1 MHSEK
6 SNTNKHAEG
15 FRRIKN
21 HFSGF
26 CKKNHNKGRWY
37 LLFIEPEI
45 NYTTHGFLISLD
57 SIILIIEDPLYKSTA
72 ISLFM
77 KSLYFLCIPLNNVHT
92 YTYVYIPRLCC
103 GNSSNWCSDGR
114 CDFENVRAWWGHASR
129 QVRERSH
136 SRLWRPRVE
145 AKKSSLRLEAL
156 TRNQERISYLFFPL
170 VNEFTLLWKGLRCS
184 MFSLHFW
191 AGGKNGSIPANTKAP
206 LCPIL
211 HK

>member
-1 MHSEK
+1 MEMHSEK

-77 KSLYFLCIPLNNVHT
+77 KSLYFLCIPLYNVHT

-136 SRLWRPRVE
+136 SRLWRL
-145 AKKSSLRLEAL
+145 KKALLDWRLWHETRKEFPIYFFLLL
-156 TRNQERISYLFFPL
+156 TN
-170 VNEFTLLWKGLRCS
+170 
-184 MFSLHFW
+184 LHFF
-191 AGGKNGSIPANTKAP
+191 GKGYAVPCLVCIFGLEGKMDLLDWWIHSGQY
-206 LCPIL
+206 
-211 HK
+211 